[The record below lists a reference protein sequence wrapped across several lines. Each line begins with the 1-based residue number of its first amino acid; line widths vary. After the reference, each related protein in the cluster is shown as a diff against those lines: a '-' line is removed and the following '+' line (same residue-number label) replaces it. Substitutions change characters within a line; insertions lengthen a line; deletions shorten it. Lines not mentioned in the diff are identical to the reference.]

1 MKMIHRFACAALVFL
16 ISTVC
21 IAAPV
26 VEKETIELIDATHSS
41 VSVAANPKNVLISV
55 YFVDDKGDRHFI
67 DSVMVELER
76 VQNMS
81 SDRTFAFKNIENISS
96 KDIAKTKTRANRLS
110 VVKYPPL
117 GLTVDALKISE
128 NTYNFGVTYTQFSGL
143 NSPYKGAIDPKV
155 VNSVSFT
162 EQVVLTEN
170 TRELKTLEV
179 TSNKNKQTFVFDVTV
194 F

>member
-16 ISTVC
+16 ASGVC
-21 IAAPV
+21 VAAPV
-26 VEKETIELIDATHSS
+26 VEKETIDLIDATHSS
-41 VSVAANPKNVLISV
+41 VSVANPKNVLISV

-81 SDRTFAFKNIENISS
+81 SERTFAFKNIENTPS
-96 KDIAKTKTRANRLS
+96 KDIAKTKTRANQLS
-110 VVKYPPL
+110 VIKYPPI

-128 NTYNFGVTYTQFSGL
+128 NTYNFGVTYTQFSGF
-143 NSPYKGAIDPKV
+143 NPPYNGSIDPKV

-179 TSNKNKQTFVFDVTV
+179 TSNKNKQTFVFDATV

>member
-16 ISTVC
+16 ISAVC

-26 VEKETIELIDATHSS
+26 VEKETIDLIDATHSS
-41 VSVAANPKNVLISV
+41 VSVANPKNVLISV

-81 SDRTFAFKNIENISS
+81 SDRTFAFKNIENSSS
-96 KDIAKTKTRANRLS
+96 KDIAKTKAHANRLS
-110 VVKYPPL
+110 VVKYPPI

-128 NTYNFGVTYTQFSGL
+128 NTYNLGVTYTQFSGF
-143 NSPYKGAIDPKV
+143 NPPYNGSIDPKV

-170 TRELKTLEV
+170 TRAFKTLEV
-179 TSNKNKQTFVFDVTV
+179 TSNKNKQTFVFDATV